1 MMKKVLVV
9 DDEESIR
16 ESFKMIFEFEGY
28 RLLLAATG
36 EEGLGLAEG
45 EDPDIIFLDVKLPG
59 IDGMQALEMLK
70 QRRIDTPVVMISGH
84 GTIDT
89 AVQATK
95 MGAFNFLE
103 KPLERERLLLLARNA
118 LQTKRLQQ
126 ENTDL
131 RLRFARNYKMIGDS
145 EPMLRLRETIAK
157 AAPTNATVLI
167 TGESGTGK
175 ELIARALHKNSKR
188 ADSRFVQVNC
198 AAIPEE
204 LIESELFGHERGSF
218 TGATEK
224 KVGKFQQADGG
235 TIFLDEVADMSAK
248 TQAKVLRV
256 LEEGEVE
263 RIGGT
268 KTVRVDV
275 RVIAATNRDLL
286 TMIADGGF
294 REDLFFRLN
303 VVPIEAPPLRGRIE
317 DIAPLVEHFVAVFS
331 DENNFKPKKFS
342 ADAMEALS
350 RRPLKGNVR
359 ELRNLVERALILTA
373 GDTIT
378 PADLPPEP
386 GAIPVTAAG
395 GGTFLV
401 SSTLRE
407 FKERSERAFIV
418 TKLRDNNWNVL
429 QTAKSIGTPRSNL
442 YKKIEQYDISQ
453 EKDG

>member
-1 MMKKVLVV
+1 MPKGTVLVI

-16 ESFKMIFEFEGY
+16 DSFKLIFEFEGY

-36 EEGLGLAEG
+36 EQGLTLAEV
-45 EDPDIIFLDVKLPG
+45 EDPDIIYLDIKLPG
-59 IDGMQALEMLK
+59 MDGLQVLEKLRERRVQA
-70 QRRIDTPVVMISGH
+70 PVVMISGH

-118 LQTKRLQQ
+118 IQTRRLQQ

-131 RLRFARNYKMIGDS
+131 RLRFARNYRMIGDS
-145 EPMLRLRETIAK
+145 EPMRRLRETIAK

-188 ADSRFVQVNC
+188 ADARFVQVNC

-204 LIESELFGHERGSF
+204 LIESELFGHEKGSF

-224 KVGKFQQADGG
+224 KIGKFQQADGG

-268 KTVRVDV
+268 KTERVDV
-275 RVIAATNRDLL
+275 RVIAATNKNLPEI
-286 TMIADGGF
+286 IADGHF

-303 VVPIEAPPLRGRIE
+303 VVPVVAPPLRERLQ
-317 DIAPLVEHFVAVFS
+317 DIPALVEHFVDVFCE
-331 DENNFKPKKFS
+331 ENNFHPKKFS
-342 ADAMEALS
+342 REAFDALAG
-350 RRPLKGNVR
+350 RPLKGNVR
-359 ELRNLVERALILTA
+359 ELRNLVERALILSEA
-373 GDTIT
+373 DVIT
-378 PADLPPEP
+378 PTDLPPEAGTIP
-386 GAIPVTAAG
+386 ASVRGAAFLAAP
-395 GGTFLV
+395 
-401 SSTLRE
+401 TLRE
-407 FKERSERAFIV
+407 FKEDSEREFIV
-418 TKLRDNNWNVL
+418 AKLRGNSWNVL
-429 QTAKSIGTPRSNL
+429 QTAKAIDTPRSNL
-442 YKKIEQYDISQ
+442 YKKIEQYRISQ

>member
-1 MMKKVLVV
+1 MPKGTVLVI

-16 ESFKMIFEFEGY
+16 DSFKMIFEFEGY

-45 EDPDIIFLDVKLPG
+45 EDPDIIFLVKLPG
-59 IDGMQALEMLK
+59 IDGLQVLEKLK
-70 QRRIDTPVVMISGH
+70 QRSIDIPVVMISGH

-131 RLRFARNYKMIGDS
+131 RLRFARNYKMIGES

-157 AAPTNATVLI
+157 ASPTNATVLI

-188 ADSRFVQVNC
+188 AGSRFVQVNC

-235 TIFLDEVADMSAK
+235 TIFLDEIADMSAK

-275 RVIAATNRDLL
+275 RVIAATNRDLPE
-286 TMIADGGF
+286 MIADGNF

-303 VVPIEAPPLRGRIE
+303 VIPIEAPPLRERL
-317 DIAPLVEHFVAVFS
+317 DDTQSLVEHFVTVFS
-331 DENNFKPKKFS
+331 ENNNFKPKKFG
-342 ADAMEALS
+342 AEALEAGQDL
-350 RRPLKGNVR
+350 RVVR
-359 ELRNLVERALILTA
+359 LGHQELGQRL
-373 GDTIT
+373 
-378 PADLPPEP
+378 
-386 GAIPVTAAG
+386 AA
-395 GGTFLV
+395 
-401 SSTLRE
+401 S
-407 FKERSERAFIV
+407 
-418 TKLRDNNWNVL
+418 
-429 QTAKSIGTPRSNL
+429 
-442 YKKIEQYDISQ
+442 
-453 EKDG
+453 